1 MKTSMTILAFVLAIG
16 ITAWQ
21 MCFPGRNAPTTAPA
35 LLAQWEEAVYSLDP
49 DESIRF
55 IPPPFTP
62 QRSTRFIASRFL
74 GAQRPQMRVMFR
86 VIGGKVAYTAASTG
100 TGSSSY
106 TLFQIPDEGIRR
118 RSRLGYYSRQ

>member
-1 MKTSMTILAFVLAIG
+1 MMKWTMTIFAAALAIG
-16 ITAWQ
+16 LTARQ
-21 MCFPGRNAPTTAPA
+21 MCFPGRNAPTTTPA

-49 DESIRF
+49 DENIRF

-74 GAQRPQMRVMFR
+74 GAPRPQMRVMFR

-100 TGSSSY
+100 TGTVDSAFRWCTHLYGSAQLECPY
-106 TLFQIPDEGIRR
+106 EL
-118 RSRLGYYSRQ
+118 

>member
-21 MCFPGRNAPTTAPA
+21 MCFPGRNALTTTPA

-62 QRSTRFIASRFL
+62 RSTQFIASAFP
-74 GAQRPQMRVMFR
+74 GAQRPQMRVMVR
-86 VIGGKVAYTAASTG
+86 VIGGKVAYTAAFTG
-100 TGSSSY
+100 KGTFDSAFRCC
-106 TLFQIPDEGIRR
+106 T
-118 RSRLGYYSRQ
+118 